1 MTAQYGKLSTG
12 SGEWIK
18 DKTWEGEEYG
28 AVSLAGNVGKL
39 GLEGVYV
46 DIKEDTGLGQDNNI
60 WALRANY
67 KFDNDWAARA
77 AYLKGDV
84 DKAGVSDGDDG
95 YYVGVNY
102 KGAKA
107 AKAGT
112 WGLYATYYYMAA
124 STYISN
130 GWASSF
136 ANNMQKN
143 EIGGYDGWKVGANV
157 ALAKN
162 IVAQIEY
169 MKLDSKFISANDDE
183 SLWSQVT
190 ITF

>member
-1 MTAQYGKLSTG
+1 M
-12 SGEWIK
+12 
-18 DKTWEGEEYG
+18 
-28 AVSLAGNVGKL
+28 
-39 GLEGVYV
+39 
-46 DIKEDTGLGQDNNI
+46 
-60 WALRANY
+60 
-67 KFDNDWAARA
+67 
-77 AYLKGDV
+77 
-84 DKAGVSDGDDG
+84 SDGDDG

-107 AKAGT
+107 ANPGS
-112 WGLYATYYYMAA
+112 WGLYATYNDMAA

-136 ANNMQKN
+136 ANNLQK
-143 EIGGYDGWKVGANV
+143 GGNGGFDGWKVGANV